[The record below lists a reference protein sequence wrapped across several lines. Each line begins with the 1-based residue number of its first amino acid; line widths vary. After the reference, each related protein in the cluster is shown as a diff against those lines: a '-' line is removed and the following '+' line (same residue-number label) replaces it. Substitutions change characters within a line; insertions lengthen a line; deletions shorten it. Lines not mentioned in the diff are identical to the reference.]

1 MVARLGAG
9 EQGRGAEYPW
19 GLWAG
24 DAEAPPGC
32 RTYRG
37 EGGRMGLWDQIIGPR
52 GGYEPVER
60 LARAAADRDG
70 QRSPA
75 VAYQHA
81 PLGAARGTRRSLS
94 TPGATRD

>member
-52 GGYEPVER
+52 GGHEPVER
-60 LARAAADRDG
+60 LARGACW
-70 QRSPA
+70 
-75 VAYQHA
+75 YA
-81 PLGAARGTRRSLS
+81 PVGAARGTRRPLS